1 MPAGDRLYAYQS
13 RPEVARFLR
22 WDARDRAQVRAALE
36 VQCQETRLEAEG
48 DWLTF
53 AVVWHD
59 LTTRS
64 ASTSI
69 HIGMPGA
76 RPSAGRHSRGSRRS
90 QACTQAIRE
99 PGRTQLPIS
108 GHWELGDNRQVLE
121 GDTGDLVIRR
131 LEEAVCRLRAATA
144 GRERRG
150 LSHDDADD
158 VAGTAATDDAIGF
171 NPLPLLRALHQHGAV
186 VAVIGQ
192 VAGIMHGSRE
202 LTGDLDL
209 LWDGHPRQAPALAAA
224 FAAAGA
230 SLADA
235 EGRPVPGEPAA
246 FSGPKVLFR
255 SPFASGDCCIPALPW
270 GDLPVAAFLARCHV
284 AAGGD
289 GLMIR
294 YLDCAD
300 LIRMRRAAGRP
311 KDLRRASELE
321 LLATRAGRHGTFGA

>member
-1 MPAGDRLYAYQS
+1 M
-13 RPEVARFLR
+13 
-22 WDARDRAQVRAALE
+22 
-36 VQCQETRLEAEG
+36 
-48 DWLTF
+48 
-53 AVVWHD
+53 
-59 LTTRS
+59 
-64 ASTSI
+64 
-69 HIGMPGA
+69 
-76 RPSAGRHSRGSRRS
+76 
-90 QACTQAIRE
+90 
-99 PGRTQLPIS
+99 S
-108 GHWELGDNRQVLE
+108 GHWESGDNMLVLE

-131 LEEAVCRLRAATA
+131 LEEAVCLLRAVTA

-171 NPLPLLRALHQHGAV
+171 NPLPLVRALHQHGAV

-235 EGRPVPGEPAA
+235 EGRPLPGEPAA

-255 SPFASGDCCIPALPW
+255 SPFASGDCCTPALPW

-284 AAGGD
+284 AAAGD
-289 GLMIR
+289 GLVIR